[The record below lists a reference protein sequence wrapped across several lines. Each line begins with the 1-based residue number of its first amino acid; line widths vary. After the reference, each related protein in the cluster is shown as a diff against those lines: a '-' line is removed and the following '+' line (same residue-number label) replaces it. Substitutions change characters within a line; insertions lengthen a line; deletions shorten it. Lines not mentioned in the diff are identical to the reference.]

1 MKKSILSI
9 AILALLF
16 TSCNNSKKETQNTEQ
31 NNTEEV
37 ETVSHD
43 NHESH
48 ETHDAHS
55 AISNN
60 WMEEIQLDNG
70 NKWVANEETNIG
82 VEKMKDILKTQQTT
96 TLEGYHQLAKELTEA
111 KNYVIKECTM
121 KGPSHDNLHV
131 WLLPLME
138 KIDALSE
145 VGNIEEASKIKNS
158 IQENVEAYN
167 RYFK

>member
-1 MKKSILSI
+1 MKKSFLSI

-31 NNTEEV
+31 NNTEEI

-43 NHESH
+43 NHES
-48 ETHDAHS
+48 HS

-96 TLEGYHQLAKELTEA
+96 SLEGYHQLAKELTDA

-121 KGPSHDNLHV
+121 KGSSHDNLHV

-145 VGNIEEASKIKNS
+145 VNNIEEASKIKSS
-158 IQENVEAYN
+158 ITENVEAYN

>member
-48 ETHDAHS
+48 ETHD

-121 KGPSHDNLHV
+121 KGPSHDNLH
-131 WLLPLME
+131 
-138 KIDALSE
+138 
-145 VGNIEEASKIKNS
+145 
-158 IQENVEAYN
+158 
-167 RYFK
+167 

>member
-48 ETHDAHS
+48 ETHD

-145 VGNIEEASKIKNS
+145 VDNLEEASKIKNS

>member
-48 ETHDAHS
+48 ETHD

-145 VGNIEEASKIKNS
+145 VDNLEEASKIKNS
-158 IQENVEAYN
+158 ILENVEAYN

>member
-43 NHESH
+43 NHE
-48 ETHDAHS
+48 THDAHS

-82 VEKMKDILKTQQTT
+82 VEKMKNILKTQQTN

-145 VGNIEEASKIKNS
+145 VDNLEEASKIKNS